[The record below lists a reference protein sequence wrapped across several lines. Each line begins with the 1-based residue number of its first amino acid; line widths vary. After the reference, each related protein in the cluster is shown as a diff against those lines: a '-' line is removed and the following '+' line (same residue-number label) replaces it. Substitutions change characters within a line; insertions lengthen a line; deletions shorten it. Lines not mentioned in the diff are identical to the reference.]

1 MCQPDR
7 PHVDVPWPGRCALPA
22 DPPTAVLGCPAP
34 ETLPEALDP
43 FAAQLGA
50 ATATLRDLLARGSL
64 FDGFEH
70 IRWQLLTVLNSLGL
84 HEGTVR
90 ELRRLV
96 ERGQAR

>member
-1 MCQPDR
+1 
-7 PHVDVPWPGRCALPA
+7 VPA
-22 DPPTAVLGCPAP
+22 DPPTPTPGSSAPA
-34 ETLPEALDP
+34 TLPEALD
-43 FAAQLGA
+43 ALAGQLGA
-50 ATATLRDLLARGSL
+50 VAATLRDLLARGLL

-70 IRWQLLTVLNSLGL
+70 VRWQLLTVLNSLGL